1 MAQAKFVTALIRA
14 HLSGDK
20 NAFRRVA
27 MQIAAK
33 EASAGH
39 NAIAK
44 EIKDAFDNS
53 MPTFGQYPLEKN
65 GEKQV
70 EQYRLDSSASA
81 LLHASY
87 CKEHLRDMVLAE
99 LTKTSIENILSEW
112 KSQNLLESHGLTK
125 KNKVLLVGPPG
136 CGKTMTAKVFSGEL
150 GLPLYVVKLESLISR
165 YLGETSMH
173 LKNIFN
179 SMSANSGV
187 YLFDEF
193 DSIGTTRSDMRDVG
207 EVRRVLSTFLLLLEG
222 FTGNSLIVAATNYD
236 QILDV
241 ALFRRFDD
249 VIRFPMPR
257 KEDIDDLL
265 KLRLSPFPKADIKLP
280 AIAKEA
286 VGMNYA
292 EISKAVVDAIKAS
305 ILRNHNKLTHSLL
318 MEAIQYRK
326 NMTPSLTTKS

>member
-1 MAQAKFVTALIRA
+1 MAQAKFITALIRA
-14 HLSGDK
+14 HLGGDH

-33 EASAGH
+33 ESSLGH
-39 NAIAK
+39 NVLAK

-53 MPTFGQYPLEKN
+53 MPNFGQYGLEKN
-65 GEKQV
+65 TNKQITD
-70 EQYRLDSSASA
+70 YNLNTNASA

-87 CKEHLRDMVLAE
+87 CKEQLRDMVLAE
-99 LTKTSIENILSEW
+99 QTSTSIENILAEW
-112 KSQNLLESHGLTK
+112 KSQSLLETHGLTK

-150 GLPLYVVKLESLISR
+150 GLPLYVVKIESLISR
-165 YLGETSMH
+165 YLGETSVH

-179 SMSANSGV
+179 SMAVNSGV

-236 QILDV
+236 KILDV

-249 VIRFPMPR
+249 VIQFPMP
-257 KEDIDDLL
+257 EQNDIDSLL
-265 KLRLSPFPKADIKLP
+265 RLRLSAFPKKEIKINVLAEE
-280 AIAKEA
+280 AI
-286 VGMNYA
+286 GMNYA
-292 EISKAVVDAIKAS
+292 EISKAVIDAIKTS
-305 ILRNHNKLTHSLL
+305 ILRNHNKLTQAILI
-318 MEAIQYRK
+318 EAIKYRK
-326 NMTPSLTTKS
+326 NMTPPMAFV